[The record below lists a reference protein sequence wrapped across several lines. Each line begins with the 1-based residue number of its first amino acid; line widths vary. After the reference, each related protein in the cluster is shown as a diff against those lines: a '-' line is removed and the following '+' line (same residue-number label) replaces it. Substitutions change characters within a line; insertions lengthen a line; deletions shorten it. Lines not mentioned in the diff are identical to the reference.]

1 MSRTDVKT
9 PNPCVLTL
17 EEQIQLLAFLKKFNI
32 KLGTVFLPTAAP
44 PPFGA
49 SGIGPN
55 LQIKATKLDT
65 IQDIQ
70 TASKPQFD
78 SIGIGTPATISSAIY
93 FNGFFFHVT
102 AYGQMLLGTDPT
114 RLARCTFDI
123 NYGSTGNRNYYIY
136 PAVLACVGPSNINS
150 LTNVNGATPIITVE
164 STDTYAKDSGGA
176 IVLGGRYQNSENSA
190 LFVGLLG
197 AKENNTA
204 NDYAGY
210 FAIYTNVSAYG
221 VAERLRVTSLGNIG
235 INTAAPT
242 KRFSITEK
250 LQIDDNGLPVKSNNI
265 GLVGQGFPLIVAAGN
280 LTGQTGAITSL
291 TSFTTSS
298 AGGSFEIGGYI
309 DVTAFTAGTISLLCD
324 YTDPSGTVRTLT
336 IPLIALAGT
345 ISPTIGA
352 ATDASAVISAIQT
365 SGANAIKIYTSV
377 SLFTGTYN
385 AYAWIKQIV

>member
-176 IVLGGRYQNSENSA
+176 IVLGGRYQNS
-190 LFVGLLG
+190 
-197 AKENNTA
+197 
-204 NDYAGY
+204 
-210 FAIYTNVSAYG
+210 
-221 VAERLRVTSLGNIG
+221 
-235 INTAAPT
+235 
-242 KRFSITEK
+242 
-250 LQIDDNGLPVKSNNI
+250 
-265 GLVGQGFPLIVAAGN
+265 
-280 LTGQTGAITSL
+280 
-291 TSFTTSS
+291 
-298 AGGSFEIGGYI
+298 
-309 DVTAFTAGTISLLCD
+309 
-324 YTDPSGTVRTLT
+324 
-336 IPLIALAGT
+336 
-345 ISPTIGA
+345 
-352 ATDASAVISAIQT
+352 
-365 SGANAIKIYTSV
+365 
-377 SLFTGTYN
+377 
-385 AYAWIKQIV
+385 